1 MTIRLDGT
9 AGRQAILPRSYAV
22 GLMVAAG
29 EAAALAER
37 LLADTV
43 AKQGVEAGALTI
55 HADRGTSITSKP
67 VALLLADLGVT
78 KTITSGGKR
87 KPAKADRV
95 AGAGRGRR
103 VLMAAVSLLGRGR
116 RRCNSARR
124 TPRGPRRGARC
135 EAACRLTRGCRSPP
149 RDSTAVHAWPAA

>member
-1 MTIRLDGT
+1 LTIRLDGT

-95 AGAGRGRR
+95 AGAGRGGGFSWQQSCCSDAVAADATVPYQRR
-103 VLMAAVSLLGRGR
+103 AGRLLIM
-116 RRCNSARR
+116 
-124 TPRGPRRGARC
+124 
-135 EAACRLTRGCRSPP
+135 
-149 RDSTAVHAWPAA
+149 